1 MALQIGSKTATS
13 GMTKAVYDQ
22 MNAILSP
29 PLSDLP
35 PADLAKIQDSWK
47 QLAYAISKGV
57 IDHISANMEIKGV
70 QTKGNINATVSGS
83 AATQSNVT
91 FTQSNDGTGRVA

>member
-1 MALQIGSKTATS
+1 MALQIGTATATS

-47 QLAYAISKGV
+47 QLAFAISKGV
-57 IDHISANMEIKGV
+57 IDHITDNMEIAGV
-70 QTKGNINATVSGS
+70 QTTGNIS
-83 AATQSNVT
+83 AEVAGTTATQNGVV

>member
-1 MALQIGSKTATS
+1 MALQIGTVSATS

-22 MNAILSP
+22 INAVLSP

-35 PADLAKIQDSWK
+35 PAEIAKIRDSWK
-47 QLAYAISKGV
+47 QLAFAISKGV
-57 IDHISANMEIKGV
+57 IDHLKANMEIRGV
-70 QTKGNINATVSGS
+70 QTTGNISAAVSGS
-83 AATQSNVT
+83 TATQSGVA